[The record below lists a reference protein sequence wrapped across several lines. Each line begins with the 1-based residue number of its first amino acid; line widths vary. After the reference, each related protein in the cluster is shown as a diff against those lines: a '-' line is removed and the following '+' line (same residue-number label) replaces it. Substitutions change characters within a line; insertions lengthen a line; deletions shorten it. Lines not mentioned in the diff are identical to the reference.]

1 MALAATRQSIGAE
14 NRGAA
19 LESAARRSRPS
30 ALVRLLHQ
38 DPVAVVAIV
47 VVVVIALLA
56 LLAPV
61 LPLAD
66 PDATSLADRL
76 LPPLTGGHLLGTDQL
91 GRDLLSRIIWGA
103 RVSITVGIVAAAMAG
118 AVGAMVGIVG
128 GLFGGAVDHVLMR
141 LMDVIL
147 AFPYVLLA
155 IALVAALG
163 PGLFNAMIAVAVVNV
178 AFYAR
183 NIRGSVLTIRNQGF
197 VDAARALGAPGHHI
211 LLRHIL
217 PNVVAPILV
226 LISMNVGWMITETAG
241 LSFLG
246 LGAQPP
252 QADWGSMLADGR
264 AFITV
269 AYHVATI
276 PGLAILVLVLTFNII
291 GDGMRDLFDPRM
303 RSR

>member
-1 MALAATRQSIGAE
+1 MALAATQESIGV
-14 NRGAA
+14 GVPTTA

-30 ALVRLLHQ
+30 ALRRLLDH
-38 DPVAVVAIV
+38 DPIAVVAIV
-47 VVVVIALLA
+47 IVLAIALLA

-66 PDATSLADRL
+66 PDATSLSDRL

-183 NIRGSVLTIRNQGF
+183 NIRGSVLALRNQGF

>member
-1 MALAATRQSIGAE
+1 MALAATQKSIGLGGEATVLD
-14 NRGAA
+14 A
-19 LESAARRSRPS
+19 AARRGRPS
-30 ALVRLLHQ
+30 ALRRLLDQ
-38 DPVAVVAIV
+38 DPVAVGAIV
-47 VVVVIALLA
+47 VVLAIALLA

-66 PDATSLADRL
+66 PDATSLSDRL

-91 GRDLLSRIIWGA
+91 GRDLLSRIVWGA

-183 NIRGSVLTIRNQGF
+183 NIRGSVLALRNQGF
-197 VDAARALGAPGHHI
+197 VDAARALGAPG
-211 LLRHIL
+211 
-217 PNVVAPILV
+217 
-226 LISMNVGWMITETAG
+226 
-241 LSFLG
+241 
-246 LGAQPP
+246 
-252 QADWGSMLADGR
+252 
-264 AFITV
+264 
-269 AYHVATI
+269 
-276 PGLAILVLVLTFNII
+276 
-291 GDGMRDLFDPRM
+291 
-303 RSR
+303 

>member
-1 MALAATRQSIGAE
+1 MALAATQESIGA
-14 NRGAA
+14 GGSAAA
-19 LESAARRSRPS
+19 LESASRRSRPS
-30 ALVRLLHQ
+30 ALRRLLDQ
-38 DPVAVVAIV
+38 DPVAAVAIV
-47 VVVVIALLA
+47 VVLVIALLA

-76 LPPLTGGHLLGTDQL
+76 LPPLTNGHLLGTDQL

-183 NIRGSVLTIRNQGF
+183 NIRSSVISLRNQGF
-197 VDAARALGAPGHHI
+197 VDAARAFGAPGHHI

-264 AFITV
+264 QFITV

-276 PGLAILVLVLTFNII
+276 PGLAILILVLTFNII